1 MFMDLS
7 AWMQVWAHRTVTL
20 ARDLTRMYAPSS
32 AETVRPAKLRLT
44 PAGLCLSVAG
54 LCVAGAL
61 LATGQP
67 IGIRWALLVL
77 GSAFFS
83 VAIAAMRTPCGS
95 TTQPPARDQRTPRPV
110 TKSHERSHDRAFVRV
125 PADEVELRLGYGLGS
140 RVMARVARHGG
151 RMRIVCSID
160 ESTAARHA
168 AEIAGQLARRMR
180 AELVYVHSET
190 GDSSERVGARSH
202 RRCDLLIVGFMA
214 RARFSSALLGE
225 ARRRLVRDAVDHHRV

>member
-7 AWMQVWAHRTVTL
+7 AWMQVRAHRTVTL

-95 TTQPPARDQRTPRPV
+95 TTQPPDAGPTNPETGNEV
-110 TKSHERSHDRAFVRV
+110 T
-125 PADEVELRLGYGLGS
+125 
-140 RVMARVARHGG
+140 
-151 RMRIVCSID
+151 
-160 ESTAARHA
+160 
-168 AEIAGQLARRMR
+168 R
-180 AELVYVHSET
+180 AEPRQGVRP
-190 GDSSERVGARSH
+190 GSSR
-202 RRCDLLIVGFMA
+202 
-214 RARFSSALLGE
+214 
-225 ARRRLVRDAVDHHRV
+225 